1 MKPYAQ
7 YTPNGKL
14 WKAGKTIWSLCA
26 AYNHATSPSR
36 LMTEDEHKRSNVY
49 ARAIRNR
56 VRRMGYRY
64 GTHYTEMFNGAWC
77 PCSVK
82 GGAEVQS

>member
-7 YTPNGKL
+7 YKPDGKL
-14 WKAGKTIWSLCA
+14 WLAGRTIYGLCA

-36 LMTEDEHKRSNVY
+36 LMTQEEHQRSNVY

-56 VRRMGYRY
+56 IRRLGYQY
-64 GTHYTEMFNGAWC
+64 GKHYSERSNGALH
-77 PCSVK
+77 PYPHFVK
-82 GGAEVQS
+82 SANP

>member
-7 YTPNGKL
+7 YKSDGKL
-14 WKAGKTIWSLCA
+14 WRAGKTIYGLCA

-36 LMTEDEHKRSNVY
+36 LMTAEEHQRSNIY

-56 VRRMGYRY
+56 IRRMKFQY
-64 GTHYTEMFNGAWC
+64 GIHYTEMSNGAWW
-77 PCSVK
+77 PCSAK
-82 GGAEVQS
+82 NDAGVQP

>member
-7 YTPNGKL
+7 YDSNGKL
-14 WKAGKTIWSLCA
+14 WKAGKTIYGLCA

-36 LMTEDEHKRSNVY
+36 LMTSDEHKRSNIY

-56 VRRMGYRY
+56 MKRLEFRY
-64 GTHYTEMFNGAWC
+64 GIHYTEMSNGAWW

-82 GGAEVQS
+82 NK

>member
-1 MKPYAQ
+1 MKPYVQ

-36 LMTEDEHKRSNVY
+36 FMTEEEHKRSNIY

-56 VRRMGYRY
+56 IRRMDYRY
-64 GTHYTEMFNGAWC
+64 GIHYSEWSNGALW
-77 PCSVK
+77 PTATK
-82 GGAEVQS
+82 LGTEVQS